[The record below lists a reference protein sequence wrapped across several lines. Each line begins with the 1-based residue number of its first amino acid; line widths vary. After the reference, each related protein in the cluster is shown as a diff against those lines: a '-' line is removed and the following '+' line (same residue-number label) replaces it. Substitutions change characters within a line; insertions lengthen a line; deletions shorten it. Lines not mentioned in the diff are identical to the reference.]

1 MIFFW
6 KSISRLG
13 ISENTDF
20 RLASRIILSNQFG
33 LVIAFLTSVFMVLA
47 IVNGNYNLL
56 PFITLLVITGS
67 IWFLNAV
74 NLTRISRLIT
84 CLIPAVGLFIL
95 NVSVKFGAP
104 GTVDILH
111 YATPRMIIVGSVV
124 LPFTMF
130 TPSERN
136 YVIMAVLFI
145 LSLSFGYDAI
155 HSMLGV
161 DHESLGLTNKH
172 YGIITED
179 VVVLAIIV
187 LLASGFL
194 FKMGYQYDIKSQR
207 LLSEAL
213 EQTELMKKNEDALK
227 KTLTELESSR
237 KKDEERNW
245 VSKGLADLVAVIQS
259 GDDDKKIYDR
269 LLASLIK
276 YMNVNQGG
284 IFIAEETD
292 GKVQLN
298 LTSYYAYERKKYLQK
313 TINPGEGLLG
323 AAYLEG
329 QRIYLK
335 KVPAE
340 YVSITSGL
348 GEATPRALVIVP
360 MKINNQVEGLI
371 ELASLTDFQEHH
383 FELLDQLCETLASF
397 ITNNKINVRTKIL
410 LEKAQTMSEE
420 LKSNEEEMRQNLEE
434 LTATQ
439 EAMSRKEHEYRE
451 RIRELEE
458 ALEVREQLNS
468 QSVSA

>member
-1 MIFFW
+1 
-6 KSISRLG
+6 
-13 ISENTDF
+13 
-20 RLASRIILSNQFG
+20 
-33 LVIAFLTSVFMVLA
+33 
-47 IVNGNYNLL
+47 LL
-56 PFITLLVITGS
+56 
-67 IWFLNAV
+67 N
-74 NLTRISRLIT
+74 
-84 CLIPAVGLFIL
+84 
-95 NVSVKFGAP
+95 
-104 GTVDILH
+104 D
-111 YATPRMIIVGSVV
+111 
-124 LPFTMF
+124 
-130 TPSERN
+130 
-136 YVIMAVLFI
+136 
-145 LSLSFGYDAI
+145 
-155 HSMLGV
+155 
-161 DHESLGLTNKH
+161 
-172 YGIITED
+172 
-179 VVVLAIIV
+179 
-187 LLASGFL
+187 
-194 FKMGYQYDIKSQR
+194 
-207 LLSEAL
+207 AL

-227 KTLTELESSR
+227 KTLTELEGSR

-259 GDDDKKIYDR
+259 GDDDKKVYDR
-269 LLASLIK
+269 LLAALIK

-284 IFIAEETD
+284 IFITEETD

-298 LTSYYAYERKKYLQK
+298 LASYYAYDRKKYLQK

-335 KVPAE
+335 KLPPE

-348 GEATPRALVIVP
+348 GETTPRALVIVP

-410 LEKAQTMSEE
+410 LEKAQNMSEE

-439 EAMSRKEHEYRE
+439 EAMSRKEQEYRE

-458 ALEVREQLNS
+458 ALEVREQLNR
-468 QSVSA
+468 QSVHA